1 MRNAMNL
8 RNDRRFVLTDSGKR
22 NHPDWVSEIEQQKQ
36 EFLSRG
42 GRVQEVPIGMSSY
55 QFNTLSAKERAAFC
69 AHSSPTGQVRVKA
82 GDASAE
88 DC

>member
-1 MRNAMNL
+1 MSRSQT
-8 RNDRRFVLTDSGKR
+8 RYVLTDSGKR

-42 GRVQEVPIGMSSY
+42 GRVQEVPIGMSGY
-55 QFNTLSAKERAAFC
+55 EFNHLSAKLRAAFC
-69 AHSSPTGQVRVKA
+69 AHSSPTSQVRVKA
-82 GDASAE
+82 GDAGAE